1 MTIIY
6 NRSKQKTKRRYL
18 RSNSTKAEIILWQ
31 KIKNKQLGVKFRRQY
46 GIGNYI
52 ADFCC
57 IEKKF
62 IIEIDGGYHNESEQ
76 IFYDEDRGKG
86 ISELGYKIIR
96 FKNEEVE
103 NNLGNVLERLRI
115 FIKV

>member
-6 NRSKQKTKRRYL
+6 NRSKQKEKRKYL

-57 IEKKF
+57 VEKRF
-62 IIEIDGGYHNESEQ
+62 IIEIDGDYHNESEQ
-76 IFYDEDRGKG
+76 IFYDEDRGKD
-86 ISELGYKIIR
+86 IFELGYKIIR
-96 FKNEEVE
+96 FKNKAVE
-103 NNLGNVLERLRI
+103 NDLENVLERLRK
-115 FIKV
+115 FIA

>member
-6 NRSKQKTKRRYL
+6 NRSKQKEKRKYL

-96 FKNEEVE
+96 FKNNEVE
-103 NNLGNVLERLRI
+103 NNIDQVLERLKK
-115 FIKV
+115 FIA